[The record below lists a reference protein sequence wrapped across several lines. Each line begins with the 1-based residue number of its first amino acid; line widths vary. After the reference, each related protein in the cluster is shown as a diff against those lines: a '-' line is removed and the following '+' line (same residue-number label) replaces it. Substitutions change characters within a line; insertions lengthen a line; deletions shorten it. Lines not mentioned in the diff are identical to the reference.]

1 MVLKKK
7 FTNLKRLTRIIL
19 VSLFLL
25 TIIACLFYF
34 SNKTSPTVI
43 PEFSSSS
50 ELNDDLKSNQL
61 SEKQNASLDQSSTPN
76 DMVATVCKEF
86 KSKYKNINEIKKQQV
101 TNSRHQNI
109 HKSIDGKI
117 YRLRY
122 FYKDGAEGER
132 LQYLVYKEN
141 EQEEDILIETS
152 PYKKGK
158 QYQKIENA
166 LGEIIYFEEAL
177 TLGKDE
183 TPYLVYVNGQL
194 THYQAN
200 DVDCRF

>member
-7 FTNLKRLTRIIL
+7 ITNQKRLTGIIL
-19 VSLFLL
+19 VSLLLL
-25 TIIACLFYF
+25 TIIACFFYF
-34 SNKTSPTVI
+34 SNKSSLTVI

-50 ELNDDLKSNQL
+50 ELNDDLKSKQF
-61 SEKQNASLDQSSTPN
+61 SEKQNASSDQNLTPN
-76 DMVATVCKEF
+76 ETVVTICNEF
-86 KSKYKNINEIKKQQV
+86 KNKYKNVNEIKKQEV
-101 TNSRHQNI
+101 TNTRHQNI
-109 HKSIDGKI
+109 HKSVDGQI
-117 YRLRY
+117 FRLRY

-141 EQEEDILIETS
+141 EQDEDILIETS

-158 QYQKIENA
+158 QYQKVENA
-166 LGEIIYFEEAL
+166 LGKIIYFEEAL

-194 THYQAN
+194 THYQTK